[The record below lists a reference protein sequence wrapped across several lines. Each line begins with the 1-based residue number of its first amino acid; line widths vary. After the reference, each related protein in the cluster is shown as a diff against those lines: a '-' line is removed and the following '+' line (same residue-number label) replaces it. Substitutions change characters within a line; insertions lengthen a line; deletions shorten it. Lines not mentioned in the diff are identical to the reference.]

1 MPTALQRAFAAVLS
15 TVATL
20 LVFALTMHSSP
31 PAATWALA
39 LNVIS
44 YVTTGIVVSALMPD
58 TSVSIWTRRASVL
71 MLALGAVT
79 GVHGAYDEFTQTSI
93 PIVDGFHRLVRITP
107 YLVLA
112 LSDGA
117 GAIGAATTGGD
128 GWRFIQLSEFRV
140 AIGLVV
146 VGTVG
151 AATERTVPPQSSPPW
166 TMVVWGASMGATI
179 LSLTPARRV
188 WLSVRLGLGLRHVGL
203 GEFNSVEV
211 RRLLHA
217 HTRAEAAAAKA
228 RMLTTLEAALHNAA
242 ATRAAAT
249 REWHEEGR
257 QRRALHALAENA
269 RRRTGGARS
278 QRGPEQRPH
287 PRSRARLVHA
297 SYVAEAEA
305 RRLIERTTYEYI

>member
-1 MPTALQRAFAAVLS
+1 MPTALQRALAAVLS

-20 LVFALTMHSSP
+20 VVFALTMHSSP

-128 GWRFIQLSEFRV
+128 GWRVIQLSEFRV

-166 TMVVWGASMGATI
+166 TMVVWGELDLVVPYTQ
-179 LSLTPARRV
+179 
-188 WLSVRLGLGLRHVGL
+188 
-203 GEFNSVEV
+203 E
-211 RRLLHA
+211 
-217 HTRAEAAAAKA
+217 
-228 RMLTTLEAALHNAA
+228 NAA
-242 ATRAAAT
+242 ALSKNPGVVVLGLEGLGHESLYEDSAAV
-249 REWHEEGR
+249 
-257 QRRALHALAENA
+257 LAPMLRFFKSSA
-269 RRRTGGARS
+269 
-278 QRGPEQRPH
+278 
-287 PRSRARLVHA
+287 
-297 SYVAEAEA
+297 
-305 RRLIERTTYEYI
+305 